1 MRIAQTIVS
10 ICLMLAASGATW
22 MYAQQQRT
30 SDMLSVDD
38 YLEIQQLYY
47 LYAKDVDPG
56 SQWSAAWMYTDDGT
70 FSSGG
75 DPVVGMEALQEFY
88 EGVRQRHQ
96 AGIRHFNGTVTIV
109 PTAEGANGSGYML
122 QIERQQEVGPIEIT
136 LFGTYTDKLVKT
148 PNGWRIKDRQFRA
161 DTWRGD
167 NSGE

>member
-1 MRIAQTIVS
+1 MRIVQAIVS
-10 ICLMLAASGATW
+10 ISLMLIASSATW

-30 SDMLSVDD
+30 SDMLSVED

-56 SQWSAAWMYTDDGT
+56 SEWSAAWMYTDDGS

-96 AGIRHFNGTVTIV
+96 SGIRHFNGTVTIV
-109 PTAEGANGSGYML
+109 PLSLIHISEPTRPY
-122 QIERQQEVGPIEIT
+122 
-136 LFGTYTDKLVKT
+136 
-148 PNGWRIKDRQFRA
+148 
-161 DTWRGD
+161 
-167 NSGE
+167 